1 MVVDAATL
9 DRLHS
14 HRLVHLRWAT
24 IARLAGPKR
33 IEGLGPLLRPVP
45 LALNVAPSHAVE
57 RVTLNLLGRGRGVDT
72 TELTKQDFE
81 LSVVVVGFEGR
92 FLGA

>member
-9 DRLHS
+9 DRLHP

-33 IEGLGPLLRPVP
+33 IEELGPLLRPVP